1 MEQLPGSEN
10 NPQLHMPD
18 DNWAAQNLPQGLPSY
33 GGQEDQSNYYSQNA
47 NRYTGHYPP
56 NGGGGPTYDQS
67 NLNYRQA
74 EPVPHFP
81 SQGLANQLTEQENE
95 QWPSMAEQVAAEVAA
110 QVALQVKA
118 QVDRQMEEFWEKIH
132 EREKLKAQQDEEDRA
147 ARQPKG
153 RAKVDSPEIY
163 AKVTEVMLALL
174 GMSDAQSE
182 IPGPMMSGEAARVDE
197 NGVKLHNPTWEG
209 RPGAGQALVGATTKT
224 VMSNERACRTFDEK
238 LGPLDAAME
247 ARVRRAAVQHWTTKR
262 NNYRAQN
269 TIEGA
274 KRKAKK
280 TRYNRDHHRTKSLVT
295 VRRKFVPVFRE
306 KYGPA
311 NTEGVDAILFTP
323 WASEDGSQCGE
334 ADKAVWDQRRKN
346 TGDKTA
352 TERIDLEWRGVK
364 PKRVNA
370 ILDTLA
376 RKHAEDEA
384 KKKQAQG
391 GSDRRRGRTRKTDR
405 FPGFPENRSKR
416 GPGDRIP
423 FRSCVD
429 PAWLAAT
436 ACDCLEDPAEFTIF
450 DLIIPEADFDD
461 EAKAMLAN

>member
-1 MEQLPGSEN
+1 MEQLPGNES
-10 NPQLHMPD
+10 NPQLHIPD
-18 DNWAAQNLPQGLPSY
+18 DWSTQSLPQGPSSY
-33 GGQEDQSNYYSQNA
+33 GGQGDQSSYYSQDTHAYN
-47 NRYTGHYPP
+47 GHYPP
-56 NGGGGPTYDQS
+56 HGGGGPYDRS
-67 NLNYRQA
+67 NLNYDQLER
-74 EPVPHFP
+74 VPQFP
-81 SQGLANQLTEQENE
+81 SQSLANQVTKQNE
-95 QWPSMAEQVAAEVAA
+95 QWPSMADQVAA

-118 QVDRQMEEFWEKIH
+118 QVDRQMEEIWEKIH
-132 EREKLKAQQDEEDRA
+132 EHEKLKAQQEEDERA
-147 ARQPKG
+147 ARKPKG

-163 AKVTEVMLALL
+163 AKVTEVMVALL

-182 IPGPMMSGEAARVDE
+182 VPGPLMSGEAPRVDE

-209 RPGAGQALVGATTKT
+209 KPGTGQALVAATTKM
-224 VMSNERACRTFDEK
+224 VMINERACRTFDEK
-238 LGPLDAAME
+238 LGPLDGIME

-262 NNYRAQN
+262 NNYQAQN
-269 TIEGA
+269 TLEGA

-280 TRYNRDHHRTKSLVT
+280 TKKNRDHSRTKSLVT
-295 VRRKFVPVFRE
+295 TRRKFVPVFRE
-306 KYGPA
+306 KYGLA
-311 NTEGVDAILFTP
+311 KTEEVDAILFTP
-323 WASEDGSQCGE
+323 WASEDGSQCGQ
-334 ADKAVWDQRRKN
+334 ADKDAWGQRRKN

-352 TERIDLEWRGVK
+352 TERIDLEWRGVT

-384 KKKQAQG
+384 KKKKAQG
-391 GSDRRRGRTRKTDR
+391 GSDRRRGCTRKTDR

-416 GPGDRIP
+416 GPGDRVP
-423 FRSCVD
+423 FRSCVN

-436 ACDCLEDPAEFTIF
+436 GCDFLEDPTDFTIF